1 MNLELNSD
9 CRTGKLCPACS
20 MKVILCVVMIG
31 PTVVKVFAELSRTAP
46 FIIYEK
52 VTITM
57 DMN

>member
-1 MNLELNSD
+1 
-9 CRTGKLCPACS
+9 
-20 MKVILCVVMIG
+20 MKVILCVIMIG

-57 DMN
+57 DMDMN